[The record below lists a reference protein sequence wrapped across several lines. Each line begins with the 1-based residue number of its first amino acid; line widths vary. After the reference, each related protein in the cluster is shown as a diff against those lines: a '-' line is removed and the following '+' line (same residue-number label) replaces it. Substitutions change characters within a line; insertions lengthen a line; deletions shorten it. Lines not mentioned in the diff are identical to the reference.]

1 MLLLK
6 EAEVSVVCLVI
17 VAFIAIRYFSRVN
30 RKKEGA
36 AGGVFMLIIAFS
48 IMHLAA
54 DGIIR
59 IVLGDPTVIS
69 SSDMDRIT
77 PDLLFSLCGWNDRS
91 TSVVRHRDP
100 CERGCEK
107 KDSRMGTF

>member
-69 SSDMDRIT
+69 SSDMD
-77 PDLLFSLCGWNDRS
+77 
-91 TSVVRHRDP
+91 
-100 CERGCEK
+100 
-107 KDSRMGTF
+107 